1 MIRDRKSMRRVIV
14 DIDSLVLKGFR
25 YEDRH
30 AIKAAVQEELARVL
44 AIPNA
49 AARVAQLG
57 STPQM
62 HIGNVNVGTNAK
74 PQQVG
79 AATGR
84 AIGQG
89 LIK

>member
-1 MIRDRKSMRRVIV
+1 MKRVIV
-14 DIDSLVLKGFR
+14 NIDSLVLKGFR

-30 AIKAAVQEELARVL
+30 TIAAAVQEEITRVL
-44 AIPNA
+44 AAPDA
-49 AARVAQLG
+49 ASHVAQLG

-62 HIGNVNVGTNAK
+62 RIGNVSVGANAK

-79 AATGR
+79 TATGR
-84 AIGQG
+84 AVGKG

>member
-1 MIRDRKSMRRVIV
+1 MERQKSMRRVIV
-14 DIDSLVLKGFR
+14 SIDSLVLKGFR

-30 AIKAAVQEELARVL
+30 AIGAAVREEITRVL
-44 AIPNA
+44 TVPNA
-49 AARVAQLG
+49 ATRVAKLG

-62 HIGNVNVGTNAK
+62 RIGNINVGANTK

>member
-1 MIRDRKSMRRVIV
+1 MRRVIV
-14 DIDSLVLKGFR
+14 NIDSLVLQGFR

-30 AIKAAVQEELARVL
+30 AIAAEVQEELTRVL
-44 AIPNA
+44 GAPRAAQQLTAI
-49 AARVAQLG
+49 G
-57 STPQM
+57 STPQLR
-62 HIGNVNVGTNAK
+62 IGNINVAANTK

>member
-1 MIRDRKSMRRVIV
+1 MRRVIV
-14 DIDSLVLKGFR
+14 NIESLVLKGFR

-30 AIKAAVQEELARVL
+30 AIAAAVQEEVARAL
-44 AIPNA
+44 DAPGA
-49 AARVAQLG
+49 AQQLTALR
-57 STPQM
+57 STPQLR
-62 HIGNVNVGTNAK
+62 IGNVNVAANTK

>member
-1 MIRDRKSMRRVIV
+1 MRRVIV
-14 DIDSLVLKGFR
+14 NIDSLVLKGFR

-30 AIKAAVQEELARVL
+30 AIFAALQDELARVL
-44 AIPNA
+44 AAPR
-49 AARVAQLG
+49 AARQLTELG
-57 STPQM
+57 STPHM
-62 HIGNVNVGTNAK
+62 RIGNVNVAANAK

-84 AIGQG
+84 AVGQG